1 MSKFNSKVRGRVKEA
16 KMIIEVAIGEDYPGD
31 GAHKM
36 CTDLSPNC
44 FKPRTATT
52 FLTLLETG
60 LYDGR
65 PASKVLLIPKT
76 GMYFEKKTTKT
87 K

>member
-1 MSKFNSKVRGRVKEA
+1 MVIEA
-16 KMIIEVAIGEDYPGD
+16 AIGEDYSSE

-44 FKPRTATT
+44 LKPREATT

-76 GMYFEKKTTKT
+76 GMYFVWEKEMMPWQCLQKAK
-87 K
+87 